1 VAGGMYRVKVGMA
14 AMPKA
19 ELGEIVKKLQQD
31 KTVGFIA
38 TTQ

>member
-1 VAGGMYRVKVGMA
+1 MYRVKVGMA